1 MEKKRERLM
10 DVTRREVNDL
20 GAGAYLLMHGFRV
33 VGGSKINKSIIFE
46 IENSAV
52 DEFDQKILDY
62 LPSDFHRF
70 DSCLMSLKKILWG
83 SKV

>member
-1 MEKKRERLM
+1 MKVTKRE
-10 DVTRREVNDL
+10 VTDL

-33 VGGSKINKSIIFE
+33 VGGSKVKKSIIFE
-46 IENSAV
+46 VEDSALV
-52 DEFDQKILDY
+52 EFDQKILDY

-83 SKV
+83 SKE